1 MQEQELSLRDY
12 IEVIK
17 RRKKTILLIFFIAI
31 IGSAVLSFVLP
42 PVYQV
47 ESTIRIGQIVDLS
60 TFEKTP
66 IESAVASAQFLQ
78 GPGLLA
84 GAIRDLNLPF
94 TLKKM
99 RKMVLAEPIGQ
110 EEDLVEIRIE
120 MSDPVQALNTANY
133 LVNRLEKEHQQAK
146 ELHESKDQIL
156 ARYAEHITSIILQS
170 DEIKQSESVI
180 VVAYDEQTK
189 DINDQLSIIE
199 ANKKGIITEYDEA
212 TKRINNQLS
221 IIENN
226 KKEIIAE
233 YEGMVEEVTHQS
245 SQIRNDIATA
255 KEQMTEVTGGSQ
267 PLSEAESRLLVGYM
281 EDIEA
286 KEERYDSLLGQLREA
301 QTKKTE
307 LLANNQSQYNS
318 TMDALR
324 GAQTKKTELLANNQL
339 QYNST
344 MDSLREAETRKN
356 ELLKDEH
363 QQYDVL
369 MKEKR
374 EVEVEKDKLERLD
387 SDKMYT
393 TETIVPPEK
402 PEEPIRPN
410 IPLNIV
416 VAAVIG
422 LMIGLGLVFFLE
434 SLEKA
439 K

>member
-1 MQEQELSLRDY
+1 MQEQELSLKDY
-12 IEVIK
+12 VEVMK

-47 ESTIRIGQIVDLS
+47 ESTIKIGQIVDLS

-78 GPGLLA
+78 GPGLLTD
-84 GAIRDLNLPF
+84 AIRDLKLPF
-94 TLKKM
+94 TLKKLSK
-99 RKMVLAEPIGQ
+99 RISAGPIGQ
-110 EEDLVEIRIE
+110 EEDLVEMKIE
-120 MSDPVQALNTANY
+120 MVHPRQALDTANY
-133 LVNRLEKEHQQAK
+133 LVDRLKKEHQQAK
-146 ELHESKDQIL
+146 ELHENKSQIL
-156 ARYAEHITSIILQS
+156 ARYTQHITSIVQQL
-170 DEIKQSESVI
+170 DEIKQSESAI
-180 VVAYDEQTK
+180 ISAYDEQVK
-189 DINDQLSIIE
+189 GINNQLSIIE
-199 ANKKGIITEYDEA
+199 ANKKEIIAEYDEA

-221 IIENN
+221 IIEAN

-233 YEGMVEEVTHQS
+233 YEGVVEGVEHQS
-245 SQIRNDIATA
+245 SQIKKDIAAA
-255 KEQMTEVTGGSQ
+255 KEQMAEVRRDSQ

-286 KEERYDSLLGQLREA
+286 KEERYDLLFGQLRES

-324 GAQTKKTELLANNQL
+324 EAQTKK
-339 QYNST
+339 
-344 MDSLREAETRKN
+344 N
-356 ELLKDEH
+356 EFFKDEQ

-374 EVEVEKDKLERLD
+374 EVEVEKDKLERLE
-387 SDKMYT
+387 SDKMYI
-393 TETIVPPEK
+393 TEIIVPPEE

-422 LMIGLGLVFFLE
+422 LVIGLGLVFFLE
-434 SLEKA
+434 SLEKG

>member
-12 IEVIK
+12 VEVIK

-47 ESTIRIGQIVDLS
+47 KSIMKIGQIVDLS

-78 GPGLLA
+78 GPGLLTD
-84 GAIRDLNLPF
+84 AIRDLKLPF
-94 TLKKM
+94 TLKKLS
-99 RKMVLAEPIGQ
+99 KKISAEPIGQ

-120 MSDPVQALNTANY
+120 MANPVQAQDTANY
-133 LVNRLEKEHQQAK
+133 LVDRLKKEHQQAK
-146 ELHESKDQIL
+146 ELHENKSQIL
-156 ARYAEHITSIILQS
+156 ARYTQHITSIAQQL
-170 DEIKQSESVI
+170 DGIKQSESAIITV
-180 VVAYDEQTK
+180 YDEQAK
-189 DINDQLSIIE
+189 GINNQLSIIEANKKEIIAEYGEAIRRINDQLSIIE
-199 ANKKGIITEYDEA
+199 ANKK
-212 TKRINNQLS
+212 
-221 IIENN
+221 
-226 KKEIIAE
+226 EIIAE
-233 YEGMVEEVTHQS
+233 YDETAEGVENQL
-245 SQIRNDIATA
+245 SQIKNDIAA
-255 KEQMTEVTGGSQ
+255 AREQMAKVTGSSQ
-267 PLSEAESRLLVGYM
+267 PLSEAVSLLLVGHM
-281 EDIEA
+281 GDIEA
-286 KEERYDSLLGQLREA
+286 KEERYDLLLGQSRQA

-324 GAQTKKTELLANNQL
+324 QAQSKKTELLANNQS

-344 MDSLREAETRKN
+344 MDALRQAQSKKT
-356 ELLKDEH
+356 ELLKDEQ
-363 QQYDVL
+363 QQYDTL

-387 SDKMYT
+387 SAKMYI
-393 TETIVPPEK
+393 TETIVAAEE

-422 LMIGLGLVFFLE
+422 LVIGLGLVFFLE
-434 SLEKA
+434 SLEKG

>member
-17 RRKKTILLIFFIAI
+17 RRKKTILLVFFIAI

-47 ESTIRIGQIVDLS
+47 ESTIKIGQIVDLS

-78 GPGLLA
+78 GAGLLTD
-84 GAIRDLNLPF
+84 AIQDLNLPF

-110 EEDLVEIRIE
+110 EEDLVEMRIE
-120 MSDPVQALNTANY
+120 MSDPVQALNIANY
-133 LVNRLEKEHQQAK
+133 LVDRLEKEHQQAK
-146 ELHESKDQIL
+146 ELHEDKSQIL
-156 ARYAEHITSIILQS
+156 ARYAEHITSITGQLG
-170 DEIKQSESVI
+170 EIMQSESAAI
-180 VVAYDEQTK
+180 TAYGEQVK
-189 DINDQLSIIE
+189 GINEQLSIIEANKKEILAGYDGAIKRINNQLSIIE
-199 ANKKGIITEYDEA
+199 ANKKGII
-212 TKRINNQLS
+212 
-221 IIENN
+221 
-226 KKEIIAE
+226 AE
-233 YEGMVEEVTHQS
+233 HEETAKGVEQQS
-245 SQIRNDIATA
+245 SQIRNDIAAA
-255 KEQMTEVTGGSQ
+255 KEQREKVARGSQ

-286 KEERYDSLLGQLREA
+286 KEERYDLLLGQSRAA

-307 LLANNQSQYNS
+307 LLANNQSQYNI

-324 GAQTKKTELLANNQL
+324 EAETKKTELLANNQS
-339 QYNST
+339 QYNIT
-344 MDSLREAETRKN
+344 MDALREAETRKN
-356 ELLKDEH
+356 ELIKDEQ

-369 MKEKR
+369 MKERR

-387 SDKMYT
+387 SDEMYT
-393 TETIVPPEK
+393 TETIVPPEE

-422 LMIGLGLVFFLE
+422 LLVGLGLVFFLE

>member
-1 MQEQELSLRDY
+1 MQEQELSLKDY
-12 IEVIK
+12 VEVIK

-31 IGSAVLSFVLP
+31 IGSALLSFVLP

-47 ESTIRIGQIVDLS
+47 RSTIKIGQIVDLS

-84 GAIRDLNLPF
+84 DAIRDLKLPF
-94 TLKKM
+94 TLKKLSK
-99 RKMVLAEPIGQ
+99 RISAEPIGQ

-120 MSDPVQALNTANY
+120 MADPGQALDTANY
-133 LVNRLEKEHQQAK
+133 LVDRLEKEHQRAK
-146 ELHESKDQIL
+146 ELHENKSQIL
-156 ARYAEHITSIILQS
+156 ARYAQHITSIVQQL

-180 VVAYDEQTK
+180 IAAYDEQVEG
-189 DINDQLSIIE
+189 INNQLSTIE
-199 ANKKGIITEYDEA
+199 ANKKEIMTESDQT
-212 TKRINNQLS
+212 TKGINNQLS
-221 IIENN
+221 TIEAN

-233 YEGMVEEVTHQS
+233 HEGLVEGVEHQS
-245 SQIRNDIATA
+245 SQIKNDITA
-255 KEQMTEVTGGSQ
+255 ARERMAEVAREPQS
-267 PLSEAESRLLVGYM
+267 PSEAESRLLVGHM

-286 KEERYDSLLGQLREA
+286 KEERYDLLLGQLREA
-301 QTKKTE
+301 QTKKRE
-307 LLANNQSQYNS
+307 LLASNQSQHNS

-324 GAQTKKTELLANNQL
+324 EAQTKKRELLTSNQS
-339 QYNST
+339 QHNST
-344 MDSLREAETRKN
+344 MDALREAQTKKN
-356 ELLKDEH
+356 EFLKDEQ

-374 EVEVEKDKLERLD
+374 EVEVEKDKLQRLD
-387 SDKMYT
+387 SDEMYT
-393 TETIVPPEK
+393 TEVIVSPEK

-422 LMIGLGLVFFLE
+422 LVIGLGLVFFLE